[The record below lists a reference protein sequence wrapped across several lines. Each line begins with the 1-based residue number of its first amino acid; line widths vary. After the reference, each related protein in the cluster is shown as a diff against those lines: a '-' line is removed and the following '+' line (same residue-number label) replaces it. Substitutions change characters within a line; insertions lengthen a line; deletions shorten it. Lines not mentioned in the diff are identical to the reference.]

1 MENEQQLQ
9 RITIPAS
16 DRRFPRLPQENYSQ
30 SSKDTDDE
38 GGLNLGQVVD
48 VLRRRIL
55 LIAGMAVIVAVASSV
70 RARDTK
76 PTYQASFEIL
86 TKPVTVET
94 QVISSVPQT
103 LSNKEG
109 QQAPVK
115 GVDPTKLKVL
125 KSPSVL
131 SPIAKKLQTKYPDIG
146 YDEISSNLVVTPNP
160 ESEIL
165 EVSYKDKDPEKVKAI
180 LDLVAE
186 AYLKYSLEERLA
198 DVRQGIQFVDAQLPQ
213 LQKRVET
220 IQDQLQ
226 KFRQQYNLIDPDS
239 QGKQVTDQ
247 IAKVGQQRFDVQV
260 KLNEMRAIY
269 DNLRR
274 ELAKQTDST
283 AASSVLSGNPNYQK
297 LLNQIQDIK
306 AQAARDGSVF
316 EEISPKI
323 QVLRE
328 QEKNLLPLLKSEG
341 QRVEAELAA
350 KIREL
355 EAQEQFFAKTEKDL
369 IQSIKQLSA
378 VSREYTDIQRELK
391 IATNNLDQFLTKR
404 EALRIDAGQRKTP
417 WQILTPPLSPTPST
431 TDVKRSG
438 ILGGVLGLLLGVG
451 IALLL
456 EKLSNVIRS
465 ADQIKSLS
473 KLPILGVI
481 PYNKVISGEK
491 KELISF
497 QTLVSLVN
505 LPGFVK
511 QLRQRVGLKS
521 AHQELMGNYA
531 KSAFIE
537 AFRSLYTN
545 ILLLSPDTR
554 IRSIVI
560 SSSMPGE
567 GKSTLSIYLAQAAAV
582 LGQRVLLV
590 DADLR
595 IPKLHQRLELDNSF
609 GLSTLIA
616 SDNLDLEMVVQTS
629 YLDSNLSILTA
640 GQVPPDSTKLLS
652 SKKMQALMQKFEETY
667 DLIIYDM
674 PPFGLADVK
683 ILAPRV
689 DGIIMVVGLNKT
701 KVSLLTKTLEDIKSS
716 AISVLGI
723 IANGSKEQD
732 SSMDSYNH
740 YYGSSCQTPVFSLD
754 SPNESLTHNLDKS
767 KHEAEIDTLSIGKIE
782 ITQSR
787 ENNCPKHQKLSLRSH
802 LLSLKVPAL
811 KLPHNLATIKQ
822 DIGID
827 NPSIS
832 NIEIA
837 TQM

>member
-9 RITIPAS
+9 KITIPVP
-16 DRRFPRLPQENYSQ
+16 DRRFQRLPQASNYSQ
-30 SSKDTDDE
+30 SGKDGDDE

-48 VLRRRIL
+48 ALRRRVLI
-55 LIAGMAVIVAVASSV
+55 IAGMAVVVAVAASV
-70 RARDTK
+70 KARDTK
-76 PTYQASFEIL
+76 PIYQASFEIL

-103 LSNKEG
+103 LSNKED
-109 QQAPVK
+109 QQSAK

-131 SPIAKKLQTKYPDIG
+131 SPIAKKLESEYPDMG
-146 YDEISSNLVVTPNP
+146 YDEIAANLVVTPDP
-160 ESEIL
+160 ASEIL
-165 EVSYKDKDPEKVKAI
+165 AVSYQDQDPKKVKAI

-198 DVRQGIQFVDAQLPQ
+198 DVRQGIQFVDNQLPQ

-239 QGKQVTDQ
+239 QGKQLTDQ

-260 KLNEMRAIY
+260 KLNETRTIY
-269 DNLRR
+269 DNLIR
-274 ELAKQTDST
+274 ELAKETDST
-283 AASSVLSGNPNYQK
+283 AASSALSGNPNYQK
-297 LLNQIQDIK
+297 LLSQIQDIK

-316 EEISPKI
+316 QEISPKI

-328 QEKNLLPLLKSEG
+328 QEKNLLPLLKKEG
-341 QRVEAELAA
+341 QRVEAELAG

-355 EAQEQFFAKTEKDL
+355 EAQEQFFAQTEKDL

-378 VSREYTDIQRELK
+378 VSRQYTDIQRELK
-391 IATNNLDQFLTKR
+391 ISTDNLDQFLTKR

-417 WQILTPPLSPTPST
+417 WQILTPPTNPTPSSA
-431 TDVKRSG
+431 DVKRSG
-438 ILGGVLGLLLGVG
+438 ILGAVLGLLLGVG
-451 IALLL
+451 VALLL
-456 EKLSNVIRS
+456 EKLTNAIRS
-465 ADQIKSLS
+465 VDQLKLLA

-481 PYNKVISGEK
+481 PYNKALTGEK
-491 KELISF
+491 QELISLK
-497 QTLVSLVN
+497 TITSLVSRS
-505 LPGFVK
+505 GMVK
-511 QLRQRVGLKS
+511 QVQQRFGFKSGHNGILRD
-521 AHQELMGNYA
+521 YT
-531 KSAFIE
+531 KSAFVE
-537 AFRSLYTN
+537 AFRSLHTN
-545 ILLLSPDTR
+545 ILLLSPDAR

-567 GKSTLSIYLAQAAAV
+567 GKSTVSIYLAQAAAV
-582 LGQRVLLV
+582 LGQKVLLV

-595 IPKLHQRLELDNSF
+595 LPKLHQRLELDNSF

-616 SDNLDLEMVVQTS
+616 SENLDFDMVVQSS
-629 YLDSNLSILTA
+629 YLDSNLSVLTS

-667 DLIIYDM
+667 DLVIYDM

-683 ILAPRV
+683 ILAPNV

-701 KVSLLTKTLEDIKSS
+701 KASMLTNTLEELRSS

-723 IANGSKEQD
+723 VANGSKDQS
-732 SSMDSYNH
+732 SSMDSYNQ
-740 YYGSSCQTPVFSLD
+740 YYESSAKTPVFSINAANTSLEQNPAKLTTLD
-754 SPNESLTHNLDKS
+754 
-767 KHEAEIDTLSIGKIE
+767 
-782 ITQSR
+782 
-787 ENNCPKHQKLSLRSH
+787 
-802 LLSLKVPAL
+802 
-811 KLPHNLATIKQ
+811 
-822 DIGID
+822 
-827 NPSIS
+827 
-832 NIEIA
+832 
-837 TQM
+837 